1 MNTFIRITCML
12 AVVYSA
18 VLPLSLSR
26 SFGLSAQVIA
36 DSDRVGWPPASDQL
50 DIHSMA
56 DAAFEAGDYPR
67 AVTLYRRLLQGGRA
81 GVYLRL
87 AESHL
92 LASQPAA
99 ALGVLNQ
106 ARRQPGVSEPE
117 LLFLRARAHVLL
129 EQPEQAV
136 EYVDM
141 LLEDSRQLYA
151 EYPEIWRGSHELRL
165 AAGDDARAR
174 ELLFMDLSAP
184 WYARAAT
191 ELERVAARGLYGE
204 QRYGDLASW
213 LDARFNRFPGLA
225 EERELQLLRAEA
237 LYFLS
242 SAGAAAAGTGA
253 SGGAGNGGSDAV
265 SPDLRM
271 PDPVTPDIEDVI
283 AAYERMR
290 SSVDEFTP
298 QVYVRLF
305 DLYRSRSGGGA
316 PQVSELLEAAER
328 DLEAHPD
335 ILGAFY
341 ERMLSERFPGGDE
354 EAVRRVVTRL
364 DRLGTEFQSYITPYY
379 KALRLLRDEDP
390 GSVDAA
396 RQAIRSYLRAGGE
409 NDPWLDLLLSELDY
423 RQGNYS
429 AAWQRL
435 ENITLEESGAG
446 DPVYG
451 EDFRRQRLE
460 IMLYSL
466 YAAGEYQRS
475 AQLGAEH
482 VDEYPRIRPITARA
496 YGGMGNFSRAV
507 EVLEPLFSPGSGV
520 SPEDGLRSEYYQYLV
535 ELGRW
540 TDIISAQQG
549 FVPDYPGEYPASRY
563 LYGLALIQTG
573 NFDQAIETFAT
584 LIQEEP
590 GAELEIYGNYY
601 LGWAS
606 FRSSRDET
614 ALEAYERLVHRLKGD
629 VQQGEDPAI
638 PSAAPGTLELF
649 VRSAYEG
656 AWAALRMED
665 YERGLDLLDT
675 LLGSAVSLSPEAPP
689 EGRETSDIFA
699 RAVYLRAKLLM
710 LDQRAEDA
718 AAALIDFRDRYPR
731 HELADEALL
740 DYARVRASQGQVNR
754 AVRSL
759 YELIS
764 AYPDNSNAALA
775 AYRIGE
781 LYYQNGRF
789 QEAREA
795 FNSYRDEY
803 PRDGNI
809 DAALYFSGRASW
821 QSGESAAARLYWNN
835 LVENFPDS
843 YFRLNTMLLLAEL
856 YAEQGRESAAA
867 GLYDMIASQ
876 YPRQAGNLGLEER
889 KRALTRSAPADDS
902 WSVLESDPSLT
913 GQTARDRVLELG
925 KTLIIDQAGISQHS
939 QELEP
944 YLEALSS
951 NGDAR
956 PRERSRALYLLG
968 RGALQRAEYSRA
980 AEYFIDAALSNSS
993 DRQRAPEYL
1002 YFALESYSRQGA
1014 DQEALAIYQQMK
1026 EIYPDSSWTLDGRRA
1041 IRRYIPGALPSGEDL

>member
-1 MNTFIRITCML
+1 ML
-12 AVVYSA
+12 VAGFSA

-67 AVTLYRRLLQGGRA
+67 AVRLYRRLLQSA
-81 GVYLRL
+81 KAEIYVRL

-92 LASQPAA
+92 LASQPLA

-129 EQPEQAV
+129 EQPERAV

-141 LLEDSRQLYA
+141 LLADSPQLYA
-151 EYPEIWRGSHELRL
+151 EYPEIWRGSHKLRL
-165 AAGDDARAR
+165 AAVDNTRAR
-174 ELLFMDLSAP
+174 EQLFTDLSAP
-184 WYARAAT
+184 WYTRAAT
-191 ELERVAARGLYGE
+191 ELERTAARALYGE
-204 QRYGDLASW
+204 QRYEELASW
-213 LDARFNRFPGLA
+213 LDARFSRFPGLT

-242 SAGAAAAGTGA
+242 SAGAG
-253 SGGAGNGGSDAV
+253 SGEPDPGSTDPV
-265 SPDLRM
+265 SPDSVSQDR
-271 PDPVTPDIEDVI
+271 EDVI
-283 AAYERMR
+283 AAYENLR
-290 SSVDEFTP
+290 SRVDEFTP

-305 DLYRSRSGGGA
+305 DLYRNRAAGGA
-316 PQVSELLEAAER
+316 PQVSELLEAAQR

-341 ERMLSERFPGGDE
+341 ERMLSERFPSGDE
-354 EAVRRVVTRL
+354 EAVGRAITRL

-429 AAWQRL
+429 AAWQRI
-435 ENITLEESGAG
+435 ENPLPQESDASAT
-446 DPVYG
+446 VYG

-475 AQLGAEH
+475 ARLGAEH
-482 VDEYPRIRPITARA
+482 VDEYPRIRPVTARS
-496 YGGMGNFSRAV
+496 YGGMGNFARAV
-507 EVLEPLFSPGSGV
+507 QVLEPLFSPGSGV

-535 ELGRW
+535 KLGRW
-540 TDIISAQQG
+540 PDIISAQQG
-549 FVPDYPGEYPASRY
+549 FSPDQPRDYPASRY

-573 NFDQAIETFAT
+573 NFPEAVKLFGT

-590 GAELEIYGNYY
+590 GAELEIYADYY

-614 ALEAYERLVHRLKGD
+614 ALEAYERLVNRLKDD

-638 PSAAPGTLELF
+638 PSAAPGALELF
-649 VRSAYEG
+649 VRGAYEG

-665 YERGLDLLDT
+665 YERGLDLLNT
-675 LLGSAVSLSPEAPP
+675 LLDSSTSPSLQETP
-689 EGRETSDIFA
+689 EGGEAADIFA

-781 LYYQNGRF
+781 LYYQNDRF

-821 QSGESAAARLYWNN
+821 QSGETAAARLYWNN

-867 GLYDMIASQ
+867 GLYDMITSE
-876 YPRQAGNLGLEER
+876 YPGQAENLGIEER
-889 KRALTRSAPADDS
+889 KSALSRSAPADDS
-902 WSVLESDPSLT
+902 WSVLESDPRLT
-913 GQTARDRVLELG
+913 EQAARDRVLELG
-925 KTLIIDQAGISQHS
+925 KTLIIDQAGIRQRSQD
-939 QELEP
+939 LGP
-944 YLEALSS
+944 YLETLSS
-951 NGDAR
+951 SGDAS

-993 DRQRAPEYL
+993 DWQRAPEYL

-1041 IRRYIPGALPSGEDL
+1041 IRRYIPGALPSGDDL